1 LVREGEDE
9 PGYRDI
15 GKCPVRRTGSDF
27 QKRLGYVRA
36 KASPDIRI

>member
-15 GKCPVRRTGSDF
+15 GKRSVRRTGSDF
-27 QKRLGYVRA
+27 QKRLGYVRVRE
-36 KASPDIRI
+36 SPDIRI